1 MVLRKMSVAVFARF
15 ARALLVCAPGAAWI
29 ATPASAAPP
38 TSLDLTADTPL
49 TFGTIVTSGG
59 GSRTVGA
66 DGSTSDNGVF
76 TLGSST
82 SAPAQ
87 FTMTFER
94 PPGNRSVYQLVFLFS
109 LPTPSGVNVGGVSG
123 SLSGFTTDLP
133 GIAQLQPGQVA
144 TYIVP
149 NCATTSCSVT
159 FHVGA
164 TLTVTPATS
173 RTNLTF
179 PLVLQCTVIAVLA

>member
-1 MVLRKMSVAVFARF
+1 MVLRPASVAVLARM
-15 ARALLVCAPGAAWI
+15 ARTIAGCAPLALIAA
-29 ATPASAAPP
+29 PALAAPP
-38 TSLDLTADTPL
+38 TSLDVTADAPL

-76 TLGSST
+76 ALGSSV

-87 FTMTFER
+87 FSMTFER
-94 PPGNRSVYQLVFLFS
+94 PPGDRSVYQLVFLFS
-109 LPTPSGVNVGGVSG
+109 LPAPSKLSVGGVQG
-123 SLSGFTTDLP
+123 SLSAFTTDLP

-144 TYIVP
+144 SYIVP
-149 NCATTSCSVT
+149 NCASTTCAVT

-179 PLVLQCTVIAVLA
+179 PLVLQCTVLAVLA